1 MTDSSTDN
9 VLVVRA
15 GTAEVLDADPTGTIA
30 LLADAVDTD
39 GKLTCNLTHFE
50 PGSDGAPTHYHSRGA
65 ELFYVLDGE
74 LQMLLGEEVTVLGRG
89 DFVVVPA
96 GVVHAFRPADGSS
109 ADFLVVFAPGTER
122 FDYYRLL
129 DRLHAGRATVQD
141 LHDTQDRF
149 DNHYVPS
156 PAWEEAQLRSARGAR
171 T

>member
-1 MTDSSTDN
+1 M
-9 VLVVRA
+9 
-15 GTAEVLDADPTGTIA
+15 LDADPSGAIT
-30 LLADAVDTD
+30 LLADAADTG
-39 GKLTCNLTHFE
+39 GKLTSNLTHFD
-50 PGSDGAPTHYHSRGA
+50 PGSEGAPAHFHSRGA

-74 LQMLLGEEVTVLGRG
+74 LQMLLGADVTVLGRG

-129 DRLHAGRATVQD
+129 DRLHLGQATVQD

-149 DNHYVPS
+149 DNHYVSS
-156 PAWEEAQLRSARGAR
+156 PAWQEAK
-171 T
+171 